1 MPRRIRLVERDGRWE
16 ARDLNVDVSAVGETR
31 DEALDQLDDVVAAVR
46 GDGGHEPSDEE
57 LRAAGVDPEMN
68 RALAEL
74 RLAELRSETVYA
86 DAAPDDFEQL
96 NAGASGDRTLDEIFD
111 TEDSDED

>member
-1 MPRRIRLVERDGRWE
+1 MPRRIRLVERDDRWE
-16 ARDLNVDVSAVGETR
+16 ARDLNVEVSAVGETR
-31 DEALDQLDDVVAAVR
+31 DEALDQLDDIVAAVR

-74 RLAELRSETVYA
+74 RSETGYA
-86 DAAPDDFEQL
+86 DAAPDDLEQL

-111 TEDSDED
+111 TADSDED